1 MKSKQP
7 VFRLCALALFITIA
21 PGWGWSQ
28 ENVFKPQPQKQRPLE
43 AISLFGD
50 PLYRME
56 FPPERQAK
64 LEKQLEDARRR
75 YEANPNDPD
84 ALIWY
89 GRRLAYLWRYREA
102 VQVFSR
108 GIKQYPNDARMF
120 RHRGHRY
127 ITLRQ
132 FDRAIADLEKAAKL
146 IQGQNDE
153 IEPDGQPNKYNIPR
167 STLHSNIWYHLGLAY
182 YLKGDYENALRAFR
196 ECLKVSKNDDMLCA
210 TVDWLY
216 MTLRRMGREEEARAV
231 LEPIREDMEILE
243 NTAYHR
249 RLLMYKGLLSPDS
262 LLNLE
267 NADELDIATYGYGVG
282 NWYYYNG
289 NKEKAR
295 EIFEKVVAG
304 RFWPA
309 FGYIAAEADLRR
321 WKR

>member
-1 MKSKQP
+1 MVLLLGLLRSTAVAQD
-7 VFRLCALALFITIA
+7 L
-21 PGWGWSQ
+21 
-28 ENVFKPQPQKQRPLE
+28 PQKKENTEKRYLE

-50 PLYRME
+50 PLYRITFSPAQE
-56 FPPERQAK
+56 AK
-64 LEKQLEDARRR
+64 LTAQLKEAQKR
-75 YEANPNDPD
+75 YEANPDDPD

-102 VQVFSR
+102 VQVFSG
-108 GIKQYPNDARMF
+108 GIKQFPNDARMY

-182 YLKGDYENALRAFR
+182 YLKGDFDKALRAYR
-196 ECLKVSKNDDMLCA
+196 ECLKVSRNDDMLCA

-216 MTLRRMGREEEARAV
+216 MTLRRMGREEEARAS
-231 LEPIREDMEILE
+231 LELIREDMEILE

-262 LLNLE
+262 LLNWQ
-267 NADELDIATYGYGVG
+267 NASELDMATYGYGLG

-289 NKEKAR
+289 NKKRAR

-321 WKR
+321 WRR

>member
-1 MKSKQP
+1 MRQQMRMGLSVWLVLLLGCLRNAAIAQDLPQQKENTEKQH
-7 VFRLCALALFITIA
+7 
-21 PGWGWSQ
+21 
-28 ENVFKPQPQKQRPLE
+28 LE

-50 PLYRME
+50 PLYRITFSSAQE
-56 FPPERQAK
+56 AK
-64 LEKQLEDARRR
+64 FTAQLKEAQQR
-75 YEANPNDPD
+75 YEAEPNDPD

-108 GIKQYPNDARMF
+108 GIKQFPNDARMY

-146 IQGQNDE
+146 IQGQKDE

-182 YLKGDYENALRAFR
+182 YLKGDFDNALHAYR
-196 ECLKVSKNDDMLCA
+196 ECFKVSKNDDMLCA

-262 LLNLE
+262 LLNWQ
-267 NADELDIATYGYGVG
+267 NAGELDMATYGYGVG

-289 NKEKAR
+289 DKEQAR
-295 EIFEKVVAG
+295 KIFEKVVAG

-321 WKR
+321 WRR

>member
-1 MKSKQP
+1 MHHQMRIGLS
-7 VFRLCALALFITIA
+7 VWLVLLLGILCGAGVAQDL
-21 PGWGWSQ
+21 
-28 ENVFKPQPQKQRPLE
+28 PQKKESTEKRHLE

-50 PLYRME
+50 PLYCMV
-56 FPPERQAK
+56 FPPAQEAK
-64 LEKQLEDARRR
+64 LTAQLKEAQKR

-108 GIKQYPNDARMF
+108 GIKQFPNDARMF

-182 YLKGDYENALRAFR
+182 YLKGDYENALRAYR

-216 MTLRRMGREEEARAV
+216 MTLRRMSREEEARAA

-262 LLNLE
+262 LLNLQ
-267 NADELDIATYGYGVG
+267 NASELDMATYGYGVG

-289 NKEKAR
+289 NKERAR

-321 WKR
+321 WRR